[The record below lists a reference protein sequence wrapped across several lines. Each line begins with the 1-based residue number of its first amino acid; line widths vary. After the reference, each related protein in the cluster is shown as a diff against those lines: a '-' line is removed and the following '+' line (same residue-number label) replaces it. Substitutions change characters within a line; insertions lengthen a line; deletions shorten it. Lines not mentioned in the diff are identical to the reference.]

1 MAASQD
7 LDAPLIFNNL
17 LLTFKSFTRSTFVPM
32 KIPMMKKF
40 YTLALMAFSVFA
52 FATNHAV
59 SVVNT
64 SFSPASISVAQ
75 GDTVTWTQ
83 VNGTH
88 NVNGSMATFSNN
100 PASFGN
106 GAAASG
112 TWSYQY
118 VFALPGT
125 YQYQC
130 DPHASSMQGTI
141 TVTASASPCS
151 DFFISEYVEG
161 SSNNKAL
168 EIFNPTSSAK
178 NMGGYTLALFSNVAT
193 STTNT
198 FVFPSWITIPAGG
211 TYVIAHAQGAA
222 GLLAVADTNYGYPNV
237 VSYNGN
243 DAVVLL
249 DPNNDTLDIIGI
261 VGINPGSNWTVG
273 SGATNEYTLERMSSV
288 TKGQL
293 DWTIGATE
301 WTVYPQNTFTQLGS
315 HTSVCGGATPSYN
328 MIGDYTTEDANG
340 VADSLSAYAH
350 FIGVITS
357 IDYDGNAGYSFYMHD
372 GTGGIN
378 VYKSSDIGT
387 YTSPMMG
394 DSIEV
399 YGSILQY
406 NGLTELVPDTLN
418 LLATGASI
426 MAPTVSSSLGEPE
439 ESELVRYN
447 NMTLVTPTQWS
458 NTGSGFNVD
467 ITDGNNTYIMRI
479 DADCSIFGTAVP
491 TGLIDVIGIGS
502 QFDNS
507 SPYTSGYQIFPR
519 ITSDI
524 IASSTSTG
532 NADAIADY
540 TTVDANG
547 VVDSLAAYAHF
558 IGTVTS
564 IDFDGNAG
572 YSLYMHDG
580 TGGVNIYK
588 STDLGAYTSPM
599 MGDSIEVYGSIL
611 QYNGLTEL
619 VPDTLNLIA
628 TGTSI
633 IPAAVSSVLGE
644 AQESELVRYNN
655 MTIVTPSQW
664 TNSGSGF
671 NVDITDG
678 SSTYAMRIDADCN
691 LYGTSAPT
699 GMFDVIGIGSQ
710 FDNSNPYTSGY
721 QLFPRDT
728 NDLIP
733 VVATSPSIR
742 FAVGASQVLEGNVTH
757 DLHLVINPVLTSA
770 STVTLHHSAGAGF
783 VVGTDATFSPSIS
796 ATGTTLTVP
805 ANTDT
810 LTISITLVDD
820 VFTEGDEHID
830 FILDNVG
837 SGLMIGTVD
846 STRFTIIDN
855 DIVIPTYTIPQIKGQ
870 DANGVSDSAGVY
882 CKLNGIVL
890 GVNTQSS
897 STGNVAFT
905 IHDGTV
911 GYGVFSPSSANH
923 NYSVNEGDI
932 VRITGTI
939 GQFNGLA
946 QINADSIAVV
956 GTGATLPT
964 PNIIVALDEST
975 ENDLIRMNNVMVVNP
990 AQWTNAG
997 SGFNVDIT
1005 DGTNTLQL
1013 RIDADVDLYS
1023 QPCPVGI
1030 FDVVGIG
1037 GQYDNSSPYTSGYQM
1052 LPRYI
1057 ADVIFPTPMSYDLA
1071 VTEIMAGSN
1080 DPNSNVSDDWFEILN
1095 YGSTSVNLDGFS
1107 WDDNSL
1113 APGTSVFQNVTIAP
1127 GEAIVIWAGTQA
1139 NEADFAAAWSLTST
1153 NVQIISSDELVNS
1166 AYPSLSSSSDIV
1178 ALYDTSSTPIE
1189 ICNAEYTNTMAG
1201 HSVEFDTNCTY
1212 LGNAALGARGAY
1224 TSTGSDVGSPG
1235 NQTIGLGEP
1244 RMENIAL
1251 YPNPATSTVTLTLP
1265 MDGLKSVRMVNAL
1278 GQTVV
1283 SKQTT
1288 GQQLTFALDGM
1299 KAGIYMVRIQ
1309 SENGQRTLRMIVQ
1322 H

>member
-1 MAASQD
+1 M
-7 LDAPLIFNNL
+7 
-17 LLTFKSFTRSTFVPM
+17 
-32 KIPMMKKF
+32 
-40 YTLALMAFSVFA
+40 
-52 FATNHAV
+52 
-59 SVVNT
+59 
-64 SFSPASISVAQ
+64 
-75 GDTVTWTQ
+75 
-83 VNGTH
+83 
-88 NVNGSMATFSNN
+88 
-100 PASFGN
+100 
-106 GAAASG
+106 
-112 TWSYQY
+112 
-118 VFALPGT
+118 
-125 YQYQC
+125 
-130 DPHASSMQGTI
+130 
-141 TVTASASPCS
+141 
-151 DFFISEYVEG
+151 
-161 SSNNKAL
+161 
-168 EIFNPTSSAK
+168 
-178 NMGGYTLALFSNVAT
+178 
-193 STTNT
+193 
-198 FVFPSWITIPAGG
+198 
-211 TYVIAHAQGAA
+211 
-222 GLLAVADTNYGYPNV
+222 
-237 VSYNGN
+237 
-243 DAVVLL
+243 
-249 DPNNDTLDIIGI
+249 
-261 VGINPGSNWTVG
+261 
-273 SGATNEYTLERMSSV
+273 
-288 TKGQL
+288 
-293 DWTIGATE
+293 
-301 WTVYPQNTFTQLGS
+301 
-315 HTSVCGGATPSYN
+315 
-328 MIGDYTTEDANG
+328 
-340 VADSLSAYAH
+340 
-350 FIGVITS
+350 
-357 IDYDGNAGYSFYMHD
+357 
-372 GTGGIN
+372 
-378 VYKSSDIGT
+378 
-387 YTSPMMG
+387 
-394 DSIEV
+394 
-399 YGSILQY
+399 
-406 NGLTELVPDTLN
+406 
-418 LLATGASI
+418 
-426 MAPTVSSSLGEPE
+426 
-439 ESELVRYN
+439 
-447 NMTLVTPTQWS
+447 
-458 NTGSGFNVD
+458 
-467 ITDGNNTYIMRI
+467 
-479 DADCSIFGTAVP
+479 
-491 TGLIDVIGIGS
+491 
-502 QFDNS
+502 
-507 SPYTSGYQIFPR
+507 
-519 ITSDI
+519 
-524 IASSTSTG
+524 
-532 NADAIADY
+532 
-540 TTVDANG
+540 
-547 VVDSLAAYAHF
+547 
-558 IGTVTS
+558 
-564 IDFDGNAG
+564 
-572 YSLYMHDG
+572 
-580 TGGVNIYK
+580 
-588 STDLGAYTSPM
+588 
-599 MGDSIEVYGSIL
+599 
-611 QYNGLTEL
+611 
-619 VPDTLNLIA
+619 
-628 TGTSI
+628 
-633 IPAAVSSVLGE
+633 SSVLGE

-923 NYSVNEGDI
+923 NYRVNEGDI

-964 PNIIVALDEST
+964 PNTIVAMDEST

-1189 ICNAEYTNTMAG
+1189 ICKAEYTNTMAG